1 MTVNVA
7 SKPRIL
13 VSNDDGYFSEGLQAL
28 VEAVSPFGEVWVVA
42 PDREQS
48 AASHAISLHRPLRM
62 KEIRERWFAVDGTP
76 TDCSYLALNHILK
89 DDRPRL
95 MVSGINHGAN
105 LADDVTYSGTV
116 AAAMEA
122 ALLGVPAI
130 AFSLVSRGPF
140 THELF
145 EPAKRFARSIV
156 ETAVSRL
163 DSLPPRMLL
172 NVNIPGGVEPDGY
185 TVTRLGRHSY
195 GYDVVENV
203 DPRGRKYY
211 WIGGTSYEHE
221 DIPGSDCN
229 ATHRDRRVSVT
240 PLHLDLTDHTR
251 IADMG
256 GWAVRGFPRFDPGGV

>member
-1 MTVNVA
+1 MA
-7 SKPRIL
+7 KKPRIL

-48 AASHAISLHRPLRM
+48 AASHAISLHRPLRI
-62 KEIRERWFAVDGTP
+62 KEVRERWFAVDGTP
-76 TDCSYLALNHILK
+76 TDCSYLAINHLLK
-89 DDRPRL
+89 DDRPQL

-122 ALLGVPAI
+122 ALLGVPSI
-130 AFSLVSRGPF
+130 AFSLVHKGMFGPEVF
-140 THELF
+140 TH
-145 EPAKRFARSIV
+145 ARRFVRSFVQAALARQ
-156 ETAVSRL
+156 
-163 DSLPPRMLL
+163 LPPWMLVS
-172 NVNIPGGVEPDGY
+172 VNIPGGGVEPQGFR
-185 TVTRLGRHSY
+185 VTRLGRHSY

-211 WIGGTSYEHE
+211 WIGGSNYEHA

-229 ATHRDRRVSVT
+229 AIHRDRCVSVT
-240 PLHLDLTDHTR
+240 PLHLDLTDHARMADLTAWELDGFQR
-251 IADMG
+251 IDRDGA
-256 GWAVRGFPRFDPGGV
+256 